1 MRNFLFVILANL
13 FVNMCF
19 TQVAVRNEPR
29 HHNVFENDFVR
40 VLDVFIP
47 PGDTTQFHVHATPSL
62 FIPFTT
68 AKTASQIMGAQ
79 LLPGSNSLPGA
90 AWYDSLVVS
99 RIHRV
104 WNEDSTWYHV
114 MDVELTGGKPRSNL
128 QPIIEPGFQL
138 LYNKPLANIYKL
150 TLQAMSTVELPLS
163 ANGYLLISTADAA
176 IDCHINGT
184 IQHRVM
190 KAGHYTWIQST
201 GVSTLTTQDNS
212 PETLLLLQLK

>member
-1 MRNFLFVILANL
+1 MKKYFFTFLACSLASIG
-13 FVNMCF
+13 FS
-19 TQVAVRNEPR
+19 QVAVRNEPR

-68 AKTASQIMGAQ
+68 AKTASQIMGAE

-90 AWYDSLVVS
+90 AWYDSLVVP

-104 WNEDSTWYHV
+104 WNEDSTWFHV
-114 MDVELTGGKPRSNL
+114 MDVELTGGEPRSKL
-128 QPIIEPGFQL
+128 QPIVNPGFQL

-150 TLQAMSTVELPLS
+150 TLQAGMDVQFPKSPS
-163 ANGYLLISTADAA
+163 GYLLVSTGDAV
-176 IDCHINGT
+176 IDCHINGI
-184 IQHRVM
+184 IQHRIM
-190 KAGHYTWIQST
+190 KAGHYIWIQSD
-201 GVSTLTTQDNS
+201 GVSSVTTQNNL
-212 PETLLLLQLK
+212 PATLLLLQLK

>member
-1 MRNFLFVILANL
+1 MRNFIFTILASFYL
-13 FVNMCF
+13 CIGFA
-19 TQVAVRNEPR
+19 QVAVKDEPR

-62 FIPFTT
+62 FIPFTI

-90 AWYDSLVVS
+90 AWYDSLVVP

-104 WNEDSTWYHV
+104 WNEDSTWFHV
-114 MDVELTGGKPRSNL
+114 MDIELTGGEPRSNL
-128 QPIIEPGFQL
+128 QPIVNPGFQL

-150 TLQAMSTVELPLS
+150 TLQAGMNVQFPESPG
-163 ANGYLLISTADAA
+163 GYLLISTGDAV
-176 IDCHINGT
+176 IDCHINAI
-184 IQHRVM
+184 IQHRIM
-190 KAGHYTWIQST
+190 KAGHYIWIQSN
-201 GVSTLTTQDNS
+201 GVSFLTAQDNL
-212 PETLLLLQLK
+212 PATLLLLQLK